1 MSSAATKAPPAKE
14 VRGDSEG
21 YPSVA
26 RAKASA
32 CSEVG
37 QKYKNTPGHSC
48 GLDRE
53 RATEREM
60 VVPAEK
66 KQEIKAESPVLQPSL
81 ADANGEPDVEALLAR
96 LRAL

>member
-1 MSSAATKAPPAKE
+1 MRNE
-14 VRGDSEG
+14 SEG

-37 QKYKNTPGHSC
+37 QKYKNTPGNSR

-53 RATEREM
+53 RAADREVVKLAERKPEM
-60 VVPAEK
+60 KV
-66 KQEIKAESPVLQPSL
+66 ESPVLQTA